1 MPAGLDVSL
10 SVCFF
15 SALGQSDEN
24 TCGTEQTRYN
34 VPHQISLVSS
44 QGRAAEAGGFI
55 ESPRGVWN
63 KETEHVG
70 SSVALGR

>member
-1 MPAGLDVSL
+1 MRTLAE
-10 SVCFF
+10 
-15 SALGQSDEN
+15 QN
-24 TCGTEQTRYN
+24 KTGTIRY
-34 VPHQISLVSS
+34 S
-44 QGRAAEAGGFI
+44 QFRSCLLKGRAAEAGGFI